1 MADPQS
7 YRPTNLPT
15 DPGVYRFFDA
25 ADKVIYVGKAKNIK
39 NRLNSYFG
47 NNLQTKTRR
56 MVHTAVR
63 VDWTL
68 VKTEV
73 EALQLEFTWIKQ
85 YNPDFNVQF
94 KDDKS
99 YPYLAIDIKSKFPR
113 LFISRAK
120 KIPGIKYFGPYSHAW
135 ALRSTYET
143 LMKIYPIRT
152 CSESNF
158 KTAQRTKRQCLM
170 GDIGKCAAPCVDW
183 ISEDDH
189 KKLANDLISFLEK
202 SPEDIAK
209 RVEEEMQLA
218 SENEEFEKAARL
230 RDQLSAINKAFE
242 STDRFLNE
250 KIDADVLAIHEDITH
265 ASLSQ
270 FNIQQGRI
278 TGSRSWII
286 DRANILEDESII
298 SAMIGKI
305 YNDTTPPSEILV
317 DQLPTDSSD
326 LMAWLSAKRGK
337 SVTLSQPQRGEK
349 VEIVEMVK
357 RNAHQAL
364 IQYLSKRANDAAV
377 SGSALSQISDYL
389 ELPEL
394 PLRIECFDIS
404 NIQGTNMVASMV
416 VFEDG
421 QAKKSDYRRFSI
433 NDEAGFDDTRA
444 IHHVITRRFKRY
456 LAEKDIDNLQAEIDG
471 AAKPRFA
478 YPPQLV
484 IVDGGKGQVNAAA
497 RAFDELGIKDVALVG
512 LAKRLEEVYLPH
524 TSDPIIFPR
533 HSEALYL
540 FQRIRDEA
548 HRFAIT
554 FHRSKRSKMMLES
567 LLDEIPGLGEVRRKA
582 LLEVFG
588 SVTAIRKADLPQLAA
603 VPGIG
608 EKMAEI
614 IVTTLSNTEKFE
626 SVDTETGEFLY
637 QFTPKLKEISP
648 VLYEEHVNDVNGEL
662 MRLWEKG
669 FLDINLA
676 EDNPIVRLTPKA
688 LDESELARLTKE
700 DRWGIEEIKRL
711 LKSQEL

>member
-7 YRPTNLPT
+7 YRPSNLPT

-25 ADKVIYVGKAKNIK
+25 NEKVIYVGKAKNIK

-47 NNLQTKTRR
+47 SNLPTKTRR

-170 GDIGKCAAPCVDW
+170 GDIGKCAAPCVEW

-189 KKLANDLISFLEK
+189 KKLANDLITFLEK
-202 SPEDIAK
+202 SPEDISK
-209 RVEEEMQLA
+209 RVEEEMQVA
-218 SENEEFEKAARL
+218 AENEEFEKAARL

-250 KIDADVLAIHEDITH
+250 NIDADVLAIHEDITH

-270 FNIQQGRI
+270 FIIQKGRI

-317 DQLPTDSSD
+317 DLLPADSDD
-326 LMAWLSAKRGK
+326 LMAWLSNKRGK

-377 SGSALSQISDYL
+377 SGNALSQIAEYL

-433 NDEAGFDDTRA
+433 NDDAGFDDTRA

-471 AAKPRFA
+471 AGRPRFA

-497 RAFDELGIKDVALVG
+497 RAFDELGIKDVVLVG

-524 TSDPIIFPR
+524 TSEPIIFPR

-588 SVTAIRKADLPQLAA
+588 SVTALKKAELGQLAA

-614 IVTTLSNTEKFE
+614 IFSTLSNAEKSE
-626 SVDTETGEFLY
+626 YVDTQTGE
-637 QFTPKLKEISP
+637 I
-648 VLYEEHVNDVNGEL
+648 
-662 MRLWEKG
+662 
-669 FLDINLA
+669 LDA
-676 EDNPIVRLTPKA
+676 
-688 LDESELARLTKE
+688 
-700 DRWGIEEIKRL
+700 
-711 LKSQEL
+711 

>member
-7 YRPTNLPT
+7 YRPNNLPT
-15 DPGVYRFFDA
+15 DPGVYRFFDSNE
-25 ADKVIYVGKAKNIK
+25 KVIYVGKAKNIK

-47 NNLQTKTRR
+47 SNLPTKTRR

-99 YPYLAIDIKSKFPR
+99 YPYLAIDIKAKFPR

-120 KIPGIKYFGPYSHAW
+120 KVAGVKYFGPYSHAW

-170 GDIGKCAAPCVDW
+170 GDIGKCAAPCVEW

-189 KKLANDLISFLEK
+189 KKLANDLINFLEK

-209 RVEEEMQLA
+209 RVETEMQQA
-218 SENEEFEKAARL
+218 AENEEFEKAARL
-230 RDQLSAINKAFE
+230 RDQLGAINKAFE

-250 KIDADVLAIHEDITH
+250 NIDADVLAIHEDITH

-270 FNIQQGRI
+270 FNIQKGRI

-305 YNDTTPPSEILV
+305 YSEVTPPSEILV
-317 DQLPTDSSD
+317 DQLPEDHEQ
-326 LMAWLSAKRGK
+326 LAAWLSEKRGK
-337 SVTLSQPQRGEK
+337 GVILLQPQRGEK
-349 VEIVEMVK
+349 VEIIEMVK

-377 SGSALSQISDYL
+377 SGNALSQIADYL
-389 ELPEL
+389 ELAEL

-421 QAKKSDYRRFSI
+421 QPKKSDYRRFSI
-433 NDEAGFDDTRA
+433 NDESGFDDTRA

-471 AAKPRFA
+471 AGKPKFA

-497 RAFDELGIKDVALVG
+497 RAFSELGITDVVLVG

-524 TSDPIIFPR
+524 TSEPIIFPR

-582 LLEVFG
+582 LLDVFG
-588 SVTAIRKADLPQLAA
+588 SVSALRKAELIHLAA

-608 EKMAEI
+608 EKMAETI
-614 IVTTLSNTEKFE
+614 ISTLVNAQKNEM
-626 SVDTETGEFLY
+626 VDMETGE
-637 QFTPKLKEISP
+637 I
-648 VLYEEHVNDVNGEL
+648 
-662 MRLWEKG
+662 
-669 FLDINLA
+669 LDA
-676 EDNPIVRLTPKA
+676 
-688 LDESELARLTKE
+688 
-700 DRWGIEEIKRL
+700 
-711 LKSQEL
+711 

>member
-7 YRPTNLPT
+7 YRPSNLPS
-15 DPGVYRFFDA
+15 DPGVYRFFDKD
-25 ADKVIYVGKAKNIK
+25 DKVIYVGKAKNIK

-47 NNLQTKTRR
+47 SNLQVKTRR

-99 YPYLAIDIKSKFPR
+99 YPFLAIDLDAKFPR
-113 LFISRAK
+113 LFISRARK
-120 KIPGIKYFGPYSHAW
+120 VKGVRYFGPYSHAW

-143 LMKIYPIRT
+143 LIKIYPIRSCT
-152 CSESNF
+152 EANF
-158 KTAQRTKRQCLM
+158 KTAQRNKRQCLL
-170 GDIGKCAAPCVDW
+170 GDIGKCAAPCVEW
-183 ISEDDH
+183 ISESDH
-189 KKLANDLISFLEK
+189 KKMANNLVTFLEK
-202 SPEDIAK
+202 SPEEIAT
-209 RVEEEMQLA
+209 RVESEMLA
-218 SENEEFEKAARL
+218 ASGNEEFEKAARL
-230 RDQLSAINKAFE
+230 RDQLGAINKAFE

-270 FNIQQGRI
+270 FIIKSGRI

-286 DRANILEDESII
+286 DRVNILEDQSII
-298 SAMIGKI
+298 SAMLGKI
-305 YNDTTPPSEILV
+305 YDEVIPPAEILV
-317 DQLPTDSSD
+317 DQLPPDSVE
-326 LMAWLSAKRGK
+326 LAQWLTQKKGAT
-337 SVTLSQPQRGEK
+337 VTLLQPQRGEK

-377 SGSALSQISDYL
+377 SGNALTQISEYL
-389 ELPEL
+389 ELAEL

-421 QAKKSDYRRFSI
+421 QAKKSDYRRFSL
-433 NDEAGFDDTRA
+433 NDEDGFDDTRA

-456 LAEKDIDNLQAEIDG
+456 LAEKDIDQVQADIDG
-471 AAKPRFA
+471 APKPRFA

-497 RAFDELGIKDVALVG
+497 RAFQELGITDVALVG
-512 LAKRLEEVYLPH
+512 LAKRLEEVYLPN
-524 TSDPIIFPR
+524 TSEPIIFPR

-567 LLDEIPGLGEVRRKA
+567 LLDEVPGLGQSRSRS
-582 LLEVFG
+582 LLESFG
-588 SVTAIRKADLPQLAA
+588 SVTALRKASVAELAA

-608 EKMAEI
+608 EKMAQSIFQMLETAF
-614 IVTTLSNTEKFE
+614 VTQG
-626 SVDTETGEFLY
+626 VDLQTGE
-637 QFTPKLKEISP
+637 I
-648 VLYEEHVNDVNGEL
+648 
-662 MRLWEKG
+662 
-669 FLDINLA
+669 LDA
-676 EDNPIVRLTPKA
+676 
-688 LDESELARLTKE
+688 
-700 DRWGIEEIKRL
+700 
-711 LKSQEL
+711 

>member
-7 YRPTNLPT
+7 YRPSNLPT

-25 ADKVIYVGKAKNIK
+25 NEKVIYVGKAKNIK

-47 NNLQTKTRR
+47 GNLPTKTRR

-120 KIPGIKYFGPYSHAW
+120 KIPGVKYFGPYSHAW

-170 GDIGKCAAPCVDW
+170 GDIGKCAAPCVEW
-183 ISEDDH
+183 VSEDDH
-189 KKLANDLISFLEK
+189 KKLANDLITFLEK

-209 RVEEEMQLA
+209 RVEEEMQVA
-218 SENEEFEKAARL
+218 AENEEFEKATRL

-250 KIDADVLAIHEDITH
+250 NIDADVLAIHEDITH

-270 FNIQQGRI
+270 FIIQKGRI

-305 YNDTTPPSEILV
+305 YNDSTPPSEILV
-317 DQLPTDSSD
+317 DQLPTDSAD
-326 LMAWLSAKRGK
+326 LMAWLTNKRGK
-337 SVTLSQPQRGEK
+337 TVTLLQPQRGEK

-377 SGSALSQISDYL
+377 SGSALTQIADYL

-444 IHHVITRRFKRY
+444 IHNVITRRFKRY

-471 AAKPRFA
+471 ASKPRFA

-497 RAFDELGIKDVALVG
+497 RAFDELGIKDVVLVG

-567 LLDEIPGLGEVRRKA
+567 LLDEIPGLGEVRRKS
-582 LLEVFG
+582 LLDVFG
-588 SVTAIRKADLPQLAA
+588 SVTALRKANVVELAA

-614 IVTTLSNTEKFE
+614 IISHLQSNQRTENI
-626 SVDTETGEFLY
+626 DMETGE
-637 QFTPKLKEISP
+637 I
-648 VLYEEHVNDVNGEL
+648 
-662 MRLWEKG
+662 
-669 FLDINLA
+669 LDA
-676 EDNPIVRLTPKA
+676 
-688 LDESELARLTKE
+688 
-700 DRWGIEEIKRL
+700 
-711 LKSQEL
+711 

>member
-7 YRPTNLPT
+7 YRPSNLPT

-39 NRLNSYFG
+39 NRLNSYFVS
-47 NNLQTKTRR
+47 NLPTKTRR

-120 KIPGIKYFGPYSHAW
+120 KIPGVKYFGPYSHAW

-152 CSESNF
+152 CSEANF

-170 GDIGKCAAPCVDW
+170 GDIGKCAAPCVEW
-183 ISEDDH
+183 ISEDEH
-189 KKLANDLISFLEK
+189 KQLANDLISFLEK

-209 RVEEEMQLA
+209 RVEEEMLLA
-218 SENEEFEKAARL
+218 SKNEEFEKAARL

-305 YNDTTPPSEILV
+305 YHDSKPPAEILV
-317 DQLPTDSSD
+317 DQLPSDSAD
-326 LMAWLSAKRGK
+326 LIAWLSDKRGK
-337 SVTLSQPQRGEK
+337 TVTLTHPQRGEK

-377 SGSALSQISDYL
+377 SGNALTQIADYL

-421 QAKKSDYRRFSI
+421 QPKKSDYRRFSI

-497 RAFDELGIKDVALVG
+497 RAFDELGIKDVVLVG

-554 FHRSKRSKMMLES
+554 FHRSKRSRMMLES

-588 SVTAIRKADLPQLAA
+588 SVTAIRKADLSQLAA

-608 EKMAEI
+608 EKMAEV
-614 IVTTLSNTEKFE
+614 IVTTLNTSEKGE
-626 SVDTETGEFLY
+626 YLDTETGE
-637 QFTPKLKEISP
+637 I
-648 VLYEEHVNDVNGEL
+648 
-662 MRLWEKG
+662 
-669 FLDINLA
+669 LDA
-676 EDNPIVRLTPKA
+676 
-688 LDESELARLTKE
+688 
-700 DRWGIEEIKRL
+700 
-711 LKSQEL
+711 

>member
-7 YRPTNLPT
+7 YRPSNLPT

-25 ADKVIYVGKAKNIK
+25 SEKVIYVGKAKNIK

-47 NNLQTKTRR
+47 SNLPTKTRR

-170 GDIGKCAAPCVDW
+170 GDIGKCAAPCVEW

-189 KKLANDLISFLEK
+189 KKLANDLITFLEK
-202 SPEDIAK
+202 SPEDISK
-209 RVEEEMQLA
+209 RVEEEMQVA
-218 SENEEFEKAARL
+218 AENEEFEKAARL

-242 STDRFLNE
+242 STDRFLKEN
-250 KIDADVLAIHEDITH
+250 IDADVLAIHEDITH

-270 FNIQQGRI
+270 FIIQKGRI

-317 DQLPTDSSD
+317 DLLPADSDD
-326 LMAWLSAKRGK
+326 LMAWLSNKRGK

-377 SGSALSQISDYL
+377 SGNALSQIAEYL

-421 QAKKSDYRRFSI
+421 QVKKSDYRRFTI
-433 NDEAGFDDTRA
+433 NDDAGFDDTRA

-471 AAKPRFA
+471 AGRPRFA

-497 RAFDELGIKDVALVG
+497 RAFDELGIKDVVLVG

-524 TSDPIIFPR
+524 TSEPIIFPR

-588 SVTAIRKADLPQLAA
+588 SVTALKKAELGQLAA

-614 IVTTLSNTEKFE
+614 IFSTLSNAEKSE
-626 SVDTETGEFLY
+626 YVDTQTGE
-637 QFTPKLKEISP
+637 I
-648 VLYEEHVNDVNGEL
+648 
-662 MRLWEKG
+662 
-669 FLDINLA
+669 LDA
-676 EDNPIVRLTPKA
+676 
-688 LDESELARLTKE
+688 
-700 DRWGIEEIKRL
+700 
-711 LKSQEL
+711 

>member
-7 YRPTNLPT
+7 YRPSNLPT

-25 ADKVIYVGKAKNIK
+25 NEKVIYVGKAKNIK
-39 NRLNSYFG
+39 NRLNSYFSS
-47 NNLQTKTRR
+47 NLPTKTRR

-158 KTAQRTKRQCLM
+158 KTAQRSKRQCLM
-170 GDIGKCAAPCVDW
+170 GDIGKCAAPCVEW

-189 KKLANDLISFLEK
+189 KKLANDLITFLEK
-202 SPEDIAK
+202 SPEDISK
-209 RVEEEMQLA
+209 RVEEEMQTA
-218 SENEEFEKAARL
+218 AENEEFEKAARL

-250 KIDADVLAIHEDITH
+250 NIDADVLAIHEDITH

-270 FNIQQGRI
+270 FTIQKGRI

-286 DRANILEDESII
+286 ERANILEDESII

-305 YNDTTPPSEILV
+305 YNETTPPSEILV
-317 DQLPTDSSD
+317 DQLPTDSED
-326 LMAWLSAKRGK
+326 LIAWLTDKRGK
-337 SVTLSQPQRGEK
+337 SVTLLQPQRGEK

-377 SGSALSQISDYL
+377 SGNALSQIAEYL

-433 NDEAGFDDTRA
+433 NDDAGFDDTRA

-471 AAKPRFA
+471 AGRPRFA

-497 RAFDELGIKDVALVG
+497 RAFDELGIKDVVLVG

-524 TSDPIIFPR
+524 TSEPIIFPR

-588 SVTAIRKADLPQLAA
+588 SVTALKKAELGQLAA

-614 IVTTLSNTEKFE
+614 IFSTLSNAEKSE
-626 SVDTETGEFLY
+626 YVDTETGE
-637 QFTPKLKEISP
+637 I
-648 VLYEEHVNDVNGEL
+648 
-662 MRLWEKG
+662 
-669 FLDINLA
+669 LDA
-676 EDNPIVRLTPKA
+676 
-688 LDESELARLTKE
+688 
-700 DRWGIEEIKRL
+700 
-711 LKSQEL
+711 